1 MKKNVKKLCIKKLI
15 FFNFFG
21 LYFTFNFL
29 KPSVKMTT
37 KLTKIFIEFAS
48 DIVSGNTSLE
58 QEEVKS
64 ILSKKDIRQ
73 QFEEFLKTNKIKQK
87 KDKKD
92 THSDEPKKPK
102 TAYIIFCSA
111 ERDGVVDA
119 NPGIDH
125 KEICSLLGQR
135 WKEIQSNEKD
145 VFDKYND
152 AALKEKAE
160 YEEKMKEY
168 RILHNIPEKIEKVK
182 KPKVAK
188 PEKAMSPFYYYLK
201 DMESE
206 VAEANPNMK
215 KKEIHEKIKADWK
228 ELKDEKDDIVKKY
241 KKMAKDKK
249 NELKTVISAS
259 TQTSP
264 ISSIRSPVRISSPL
278 RTLDLSSPVIS
289 TPTPKKKETG
299 TEKKKKKK
307 DDNDEEKPKKKK
319 KKDNDGEPKKKKL
332 IKKKADDEDEEE
344 MNFDD

>member
-1 MKKNVKKLCIKKLI
+1 
-15 FFNFFG
+15 
-21 LYFTFNFL
+21 
-29 KPSVKMTT
+29 MTT

-87 KDKKD
+87 KEKKD
-92 THSDEPKKPK
+92 VQSDEPKKPK

-111 ERDGVVDA
+111 ERDAVVDA

-188 PEKAMSPFYYYLK
+188 PEKAMSPFYYYFK

-206 VAEANPNMK
+206 VAKENPNMK

-241 KKMAKDKK
+241 KQMAKDKK
-249 NELKTVISAS
+249 NELKTAISAS

-264 ISSIRSPVRISSPL
+264 ISSMSPPSIRSPVRMSSPL
-278 RTLDLSSPVIS
+278 RTLDLSSP

-307 DDNDEEKPKKKK
+307 DDCDEEKPKKKK

-332 IKKKADDEDEEE
+332 IKKKADEDEEE

>member
-1 MKKNVKKLCIKKLI
+1 
-15 FFNFFG
+15 
-21 LYFTFNFL
+21 
-29 KPSVKMTT
+29 MTT

-87 KDKKD
+87 KEKKD
-92 THSDEPKKPK
+92 PKSDEPTKPK
-102 TAYIIFCSA
+102 TSYIIFCSA
-111 ERDGVVDA
+111 ERDSIAEA

-135 WKEIQSNEKD
+135 WKEIQANNKD
-145 VFDKYND
+145 LFDKYND
-152 AALKEKAE
+152 TALKEKAE
-160 YEEKMKEY
+160 YEDKMREY

-182 KPKVAK
+182 KPKVVK
-188 PEKAMSPFYYYLK
+188 PEKAMSAFYYYLK

-206 VAEANPNMK
+206 ISEANPNLK

-241 KKMAKDKK
+241 KQIAIQKK
-249 NELKTVISAS
+249 NELQTSVTIS

-264 ISSIRSPVRISSPL
+264 VHPMSPQPSTALSPVRISSPV
-278 RTLDLSSPVIS
+278 RSIKNDLSSPIPS
-289 TPTPKKKETG
+289 P
-299 TEKKKKKK
+299 KKK
-307 DDNDEEKPKKKK
+307 DDEDKPKKKK
-319 KKDNDGEPKKKKL
+319 KKDSTGEPKKKKL
-332 IKKKADDEDEEE
+332 MKKKVEEEDEEE
-344 MNFDD
+344 MNFDE